1 MVDILLGKMG
11 AYSVGAVGYVVLVTA
26 SSAFVQAF
34 APPDVFSARSQSSDV
49 LTASSRSLIHL
60 HSTKPQ
66 PIDPSGWPEKF
77 PAKEHCSKCGLC
89 ETTFVSHVTDACAFL
104 GGEFHDVHMVVHLV
118 ALLVRIKSKSNKFC
132 VPFFKMVWLAILTD
146 WKKPSMDVDAIHK
159 I

>member
-1 MVDILLGKMG
+1 MID
-11 AYSVGAVGYVVLVTA
+11 AYSAGAVAFVVLVTA
-26 SSAFVQAF
+26 SSAF
-34 APPDVFSARSQSSDV
+34 APPDVFSARSQSS
-49 LTASSRSLIHL
+49 L

-118 ALLVRIKSKSNKFC
+118 ALLVRIKSISNKFC